1 MKGLIFVDVATAI
14 CWAIRRA
21 RNDVCFEKKL
31 IKSPIVILYS
41 ACTFMSCWSGLYPE
55 ETQKL
60 IKDGVDFMMK
70 TTITLLS
77 RKKSGNST
85 LVLMDKAADTPPDA
99 GDDQED
105 DAECGNP

>member
-1 MKGLIFVDVATAI
+1 
-14 CWAIRRA
+14 
-21 RNDVCFEKKL
+21 VCFEKKL

-41 ACTFMSCWSGLYPE
+41 ACTFMSYWSDLYPE

-70 TTITLLS
+70 MTIKLLGK
-77 RKKSGNST
+77 KKSGNST
-85 LVLMDKAADTPPDA
+85 LVLMDKAAYTHPNA

-105 DAECGNP
+105 DAECGDP